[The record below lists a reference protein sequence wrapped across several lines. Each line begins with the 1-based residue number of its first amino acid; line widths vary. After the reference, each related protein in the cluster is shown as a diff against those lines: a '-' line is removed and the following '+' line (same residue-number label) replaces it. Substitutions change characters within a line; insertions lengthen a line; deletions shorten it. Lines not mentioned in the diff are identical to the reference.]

1 MGKVYTSRLLKG
13 GAVLEDTL
21 RVVELW
27 DPELSASAN
36 LHRLSVENM
45 LGKPSRSR
53 IDDLLYWVIQRRYVE
68 PGPHLIPAMKGL
80 VADRRAFTEACYY
93 ETSRDD
99 DLLAAFAEGPIWD
112 WWQQGRLSIGIDD
125 ALGWLHELSESGKVP
140 AWAESVRTR
149 SAQGLLSTL
158 RDFGILT
165 GAAGGRRKEIASPS
179 MTPRGFAYVT
189 WREHE
194 QGASSRALA
203 TSSVWRRWLLNEDI
217 VEDLFVRAARLGVL
231 RFSRAGSS
239 VRVDWLVE
247 RLEEVTGAAA

>member
-1 MGKVYTSRLLKG
+1 MGEVYTSRLLKG

-27 DPELSASAN
+27 DPELSPGDN
-36 LHRLSVENM
+36 LHRLSVENL

-53 IDDLLYWVIQRRYVE
+53 SDDLLYQVIRRRYVQ
-68 PGPHLIPAMKGL
+68 PGPHLIPALKSL

-99 DLLAAFAEGPIWD
+99 DLLAAFAEERIWERWLD
-112 WWQQGRLSIGIDD
+112 GRLSVDFDD
-125 ALGWLHELSESGKVP
+125 ALGWLHELAESGRVP
-140 AWAESVRTR
+140 DWTDSVRNR
-149 SAQGLLSTL
+149 AARGLLSTL

-165 GAAGGRRKEIASPS
+165 GVAGGRRKEIAPPS

-203 TSSVWRRWLLNEDI
+203 TSGVWRRWLLNDDM

>member
-1 MGKVYTSRLLKG
+1 MGKEYTSRLLKG

-27 DPELSASAN
+27 VPGLSPDEN
-36 LHRLSVENM
+36 LHRISSENL
-45 LGKPSRSR
+45 LGKPSRAR

-68 PGPHLIPAMKGL
+68 PGSHLLPALKGL
-80 VADRRAFTEACYY
+80 VPDRRAFTEACYY

-99 DLLAAFAEGPIWD
+99 DLLAAFAEGPIWER
-112 WWQQGRLSIGIDD
+112 WRQGRLSVEIHD
-125 ALGWLHELSESGKVP
+125 ALGWLGELAKSGKVP
-140 AWAESVRTR
+140 EWSESVRSR

-165 GAAGGRRKEIASPS
+165 GATGGRRKEIAPPA
-179 MTPRGFAYVT
+179 MTPRGFAYVL

-194 QGASSRALA
+194 QGASSHALA
-203 TSSVWRRWLLNEDI
+203 TSRVWRRWLLNEEM
-217 VEDLFVRAARLGVL
+217 VEDLFVRAALLGVL